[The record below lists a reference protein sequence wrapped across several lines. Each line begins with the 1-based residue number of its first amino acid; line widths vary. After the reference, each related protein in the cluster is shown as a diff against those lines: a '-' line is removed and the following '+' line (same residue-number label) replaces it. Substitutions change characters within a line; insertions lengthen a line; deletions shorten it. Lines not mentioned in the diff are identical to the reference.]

1 MIVRVG
7 KRALATLVVSLL
19 VGCTGLPVNVAPV
32 PPSSYSEVGHSSGE
46 GCGMIF
52 LWAIPISM
60 TDRVERAYDRA
71 LERSHATSLTDTVL
85 VESWYFALIG
95 TVVCTTVEGLALEK
109 SEGATPAPR
118 APRAEFKKNS
128 H

>member
-1 MIVRVG
+1 MIVRVS
-7 KRALATLVVSLL
+7 KQALAALVLALL

-32 PPSSYSEVGHSSGE
+32 PPSSYSELGHTSGE

-71 LERSHATSLTDTVL
+71 LEHAHATSLTDTVL

-95 TVVCTTVEGLALEK
+95 TVVCTSVEGLALEK
-109 SEGATPAPR
+109 SEGATPTQR
-118 APRAEFKKNS
+118 APRGEFKKNS